1 MFWTFLLNH
10 AMRQVS
16 PLPEGA
22 DLPPWIREKSL
33 GDWRLTGSIGKG
45 NFGEVF
51 LAEDAF
57 GNRKALKVFTPEA
70 ADRRAF
76 DLEYDGMEA
85 MRMVA
90 EHPNLV
96 PVESVGRTDYC
107 IYYTMPLA
115 DALREE
121 PYVPHTLYNRM
132 VKNDLAE
139 AELLKVAASVL
150 EALAFLHTKEMV
162 HRDVK
167 PDNILKVNGVW
178 RLGDPGL
185 VTFRRPARFA
195 GTPGFYPEKKSFR
208 ADAGSDLYALGKTL
222 YCAAT
227 GMKPEN
233 YPLVPEHYDYSR
245 YPALRRI
252 YRRAVEGKYK
262 TANEMRKD
270 VEDVRDQRN
279 AQRF

>member
-16 PLPEGA
+16 PLPEGT
-22 DLPPWIREKSL
+22 DQPPWIMEKSL
-33 GDWRLTGSIGKG
+33 GDWRLAGSIGKG

-51 LAEDAF
+51 LAEDAS

-70 ADRRAF
+70 DDRRAF

-96 PVESVGRTDYC
+96 PVESVGRKEYC

-115 DALREE
+115 DALCED

-132 VKNDLAE
+132 AKNNLAE
-139 AELLKVAASVL
+139 SELLKLAASVL
-150 EALAFLHTKEMV
+150 EALAFLHEKELV

-167 PDNILKVNGVW
+167 PDNILKVGGVW

-185 VTFRRPARFA
+185 VTFRRPVRFA
-195 GTPGFYPEKKSFR
+195 GTPGFYPEKKHFR

-245 YPALRRI
+245 YPALRHL

-270 VEDVRDQRN
+270 VED
-279 AQRF
+279 AC

>member
-1 MFWTFLLNH
+1 MFWFFLLQH

-16 PLPEGA
+16 PLTEGA
-22 DLPPWIREKSL
+22 SQPPWIRSGKLDEYQL
-33 GDWRLTGSIGKG
+33 LGSIGNG
-45 NFGEVF
+45 AFGEVF
-51 LAEDAF
+51 LAKTPD
-57 GNRKALKVFTPEA
+57 GQRKAVKVFLPQE

-76 DLEYDGMEA
+76 DLEFDGMEFA
-85 MRMVA
+85 QHAGR
-90 EHPNLV
+90 HPNII
-96 PVESVGRTDYC
+96 PIEKVGRTEYC

-132 VKNDLAE
+132 MKNDLAE
-139 AELLKVAASVL
+139 AELLELAASVL
-150 EALAFLHTKEMV
+150 EALAFLHTKGLV

-195 GTPGFYPEKKSFR
+195 GTPGFYPEKKHFR

-227 GMKPEN
+227 GMKPES

-252 YRRAVEGKYK
+252 YRSAVGGKYK

-270 VEDVRDQRN
+270 VGDV
-279 AQRF
+279 